1 MVALIRLNGV
11 MCSRSHCSVDR
22 AAIVPSSRQLR
33 LIHSRRF
40 LRKIGNLLATE
51 HSAQLVWRQL
61 FVKREIRRI
70 LATALFVLS
79 SWVFN
84 SVAATPIDR
93 SVSPSGQ
100 FVIYS
105 GDAAWRGAVSA
116 LAERTKANLLALLQR
131 RDQWVTATVINLQS
145 RAPNLPEIP
154 SVALRFSQTGSGLKL
169 QLDLAISRE
178 INSAA
183 TERELLRA
191 ILLEMIYRNQTAIT
205 PGDVY
210 VEPPSWLV
218 EGLLALTPHRDRASL
233 INALAVSGRVT
244 SLDEFLRQC
253 PELLDPTGRLLFRAY
268 SLALVQLLIESGDGH
283 ARLGRYIDNLSS
295 ASNDP
300 LADLQAPFP
309 QLAGNDEKIWKSK
322 IADTKSSGRADLLTF
337 SQTEEK
343 LANLLRI
350 KFPSPG
356 ERDKSVSLEELY
368 QKKPN
373 PTQRLALQKLSQELI
388 LLAAHANPVLRSVV
402 QDYQQL
408 AVQLALGKNRAAAAR
423 LAELKIL
430 RAKLSARMSE
440 VDDYLNWFEAT
451 QLKTQSGLFADYLN
465 TPNAAVRPTVR
476 RKDAYSAYLDAM
488 EVEF

>member
-1 MVALIRLNGV
+1 M
-11 MCSRSHCSVDR
+11 
-22 AAIVPSSRQLR
+22 
-33 LIHSRRF
+33 
-40 LRKIGNLLATE
+40 LARE
-51 HSAQLVWRQL
+51 GGAQLFWRQR
-61 FVKREIRRI
+61 FVNSGIRHI
-70 LATALFVLS
+70 LAGALLVLS
-79 SWVFN
+79 ILVFD
-84 SVAATPIDR
+84 SVAATPIER
-93 SVSPSGQ
+93 SVSPSSQ
-100 FVIYS
+100 FILYG
-105 GDAAWRGAVSA
+105 GDAGWRGGVSA

-154 SVALRFSQTGSGLKL
+154 SAALRFSQTGSGLKL

-191 ILLEMIYRNQTAIT
+191 ILLEMIYRNQTAIA

-218 EGLLALTPHRDRASL
+218 EGLLALTPNRDRASL
-233 INALAVSGRVT
+233 VNALAVSERVT
-244 SLDEFLRQC
+244 PLSEFLRQR
-253 PELLDPTGRLLFRAY
+253 PELLDPAGRLLYRAY

-283 ARLGRYIDNLSS
+283 ARLGRYIDNLSFS
-295 ASNDP
+295 SNDP
-300 LADLQAPFP
+300 LPDLEAAFP

-322 IADTKSSGRADLLTF
+322 IADIKSSRRADLLTF

-343 LANLLRI
+343 LADLLRT
-350 KFPSPG
+350 KFPAADG
-356 ERDKSVSLEELY
+356 RDKSVSVSLQDLY
-368 QKKPN
+368 QKQPN
-373 PTQRLALQKLSQELI
+373 STQRLALQKFSQDLM
-388 LLAAHANPVLRSVV
+388 LLAAHANPVLRPVV

-408 AVQLALGKNRAAAAR
+408 AGQLALGKNRAVAAR
-423 LAELKIL
+423 LVELKIL

-451 QLKTQSGLFADYLN
+451 QLKTQSGLFEDYLN
-465 TPNAAVRPTVR
+465 TSNPAVPSPAH

-488 EVEF
+488 EEQF